1 MKSKNHASRIG
12 LLYILDLEVPS
23 HGFACMRCR
32 SSTDEPAAAN
42 EAEAWDWVS
51 WLGVLIADIDNS
63 SLRFKHRVFV
73 SLPASRVR
81 KGNSNQTNTLV
92 LS

>member
-12 LLYILDLEVPS
+12 LLYILDLEVF

-51 WLGVLIADIDNS
+51 WLGIL
-63 SLRFKHRVFV
+63 
-73 SLPASRVR
+73 
-81 KGNSNQTNTLV
+81 G
-92 LS
+92 